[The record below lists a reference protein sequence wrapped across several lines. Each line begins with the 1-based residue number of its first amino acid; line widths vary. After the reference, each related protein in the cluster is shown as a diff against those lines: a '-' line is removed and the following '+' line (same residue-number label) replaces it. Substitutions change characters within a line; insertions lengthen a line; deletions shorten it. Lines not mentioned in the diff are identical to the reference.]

1 MRILGIETSCDETSA
16 AVLSG
21 PCIVLSSVVSSQLEH
36 LEYGGVVPELAA
48 RAHLRQLAPI
58 VQIALDEA
66 GLVLDDIEA
75 VAATQGPGLIGALL
89 VGFGF
94 AHAMAWARG
103 LPFAAVNHLEGHL
116 LSPLLT
122 DADFEPPFLGL
133 IVSGGHT
140 ELIHSPGWH
149 SYESLGSTLD
159 DAVGEAFDKVA
170 ILLGL
175 GYPGGPII
183 DRVAA
188 AGRADAWA
196 FPRARLG
203 PGSLDFSFS
212 GLKTAVR
219 VAVERR
225 RVDRSLAPGSP
236 LPASDQADL
245 AASFQAAAVGALVAR
260 LEQAVTTRP
269 VSRVVVAGGVAANR
283 ALRAQA
289 RALCDRLGVRLHLPP
304 LHYCGDNAA
313 MIAAAGARRLEAGA
327 SWPLSVAPVADFGQL
342 PL

>member
-1 MRILGIETSCDETSA
+1 MKILGIETSCDETSA
-16 AVLSG
+16 AVLDG
-21 PCIVLSSVVSSQLEH
+21 PRTVLSSVVSSQLEH

-48 RAHLRQLAPI
+48 RAHLRQLSPI
-58 VQIALDEA
+58 IQTALDRA
-66 GLVLDDIEA
+66 GIELEEIDA
-75 VAATQGPGLIGALL
+75 VAATQGPGLMGALL

-94 AHAMAWARG
+94 AHALAWSRG

-116 LSPLLT
+116 LSPLLA
-122 DADFEPPFLGL
+122 DADFEPPFLAL
-133 IVSGGHT
+133 LVSGGHT

-175 GYPGGPII
+175 GYPGGPVI
-183 DRVAA
+183 DRVAEG
-188 AGRADAWA
+188 GRADARN

-219 VAVERR
+219 VAVERHR
-225 RVDRSLAPGSP
+225 LDCRLPPGLM

-260 LEQAVTTRP
+260 LEQALVARP
-269 VSRVVVAGGVAANR
+269 SPRVVVAGGVAANR
-283 ALRAQA
+283 ELRRQVQL
-289 RALCDRLGVRLHLPP
+289 LCDRMGVRLHLPP
-304 LHYCGDNAA
+304 LRYCGDNAA
-313 MIAAAGARRLEAGA
+313 MIAAAGALRLGAGS

>member
-16 AVLSG
+16 AVLDG
-21 PCIVLSSVVSSQLEH
+21 PRTVLSSVVSSQLDH

-58 VQIALDEA
+58 VQTALDEA
-66 GLVLDDIEA
+66 DVTIDEIDA

-94 AHAMAWARG
+94 AHAMAWSRG

-116 LSPLLT
+116 LSPILT
-122 DADFEPPFLGL
+122 DSDFEPPFLAL
-133 IVSGGHT
+133 LVSGGHT
-140 ELIHSPGWH
+140 ELIHSPSWH
-149 SYESLGSTLD
+149 VYESLGSTLD

-175 GYPGGPII
+175 GYPGGPVI
-183 DRVAA
+183 DRVARG
-188 AGRADAWA
+188 GRADAWT

-219 VAVERR
+219 VAVERH
-225 RVDRSLAPGSP
+225 RVAGQLPPGSL

-260 LEQAVTTRP
+260 LEQALLARP
-269 VSRVVVAGGVAANR
+269 VPRVVVAGGVAANR
-283 ALRAQA
+283 ELRTRAQ
-289 RALCDRLGVRLHLPP
+289 ALCDRLGVRLHLPP
-304 LHYCGDNAA
+304 LRYCGDNAA
-313 MIAAAGARRLEAGA
+313 MIAAAGALRLGAGTT
-327 SWPLSVAPVADFGQL
+327 WPLDVAPVANFGQL